1 MYQEYDY
8 SLTFGWSPIF
18 GVAMIYGGMTFIM
31 DFEDFFWWSVI
42 HFIKNWEELRR
53 SYTKQSKYRQA
64 DGHWRRRSLAPEA
77 MVTMIRNFCNGSSGI
92 NWRRLLV
99 ACESC
104 IDDANHQWLLLLF
117 FISVLMHLPTT
128 TLAPSAPNDYVVV
141 VLYSY
146 LAHSRGKQGVYCT
159 MTY

>member
-1 MYQEYDY
+1 MPSVAPKEWLLRKLSKIGKFKNNNTKFWNHKTLQFPKVIIFWIT
-8 SLTFGWSPIF
+8 LTKNFHLKNIF
-18 GVAMIYGGMTFIM
+18 S
-31 DFEDFFWWSVI
+31 EQ
-42 HFIKNWEELRR
+42 NR
-53 SYTKQSKYRQA
+53 QSNAQCGR
-64 DGHWRRRSLAPEA
+64 EA

-128 TLAPSAPNDYVVV
+128 TLAPSAPNDYVV
-141 VLYSY
+141 LYSY